1 MTVRAILRFLA
12 VLCLTLVLTSPTH
25 AADGVVSPGQGAG
38 GNVCKSNGAGNTESS
53 CSGAGNPINLI
64 TGNKY
69 QREVDLP
76 PLPGVMGL
84 EIVRHYNSTF
94 AQPGGG
100 NGLMGRGWRLSY
112 EVGLYVIGNTVQII
126 EADGHRIIFS
136 RDPLDPSRCGA
147 TDPANGSI
155 AIRDTARGEAFLW
168 TRGDGQIWDFDE
180 YKKLRQIRAPTGE
193 AVSLQYD
200 RDGLLVHVT
209 DPQGR
214 RLLLSYL
221 DRHTAAKHTHFSGV
235 QSITSPVGRFTYD
248 YGSPLPKGATLD
260 RSMVIANLVK
270 VSPPNST
277 HSRQYHYEDTQH
289 PTLMTGIS
297 VTDAGKTERISTF
310 GYQDDGRA
318 ILSTHANNVDRVT
331 LRYPERGATIL
342 TNSLGQTTIYRHT
355 DIGGEYRLLE
365 ARGPG
370 CRLCDAANV
379 RYGYDKLGRQ
389 TEVTRLAADGTPLQS
404 TRTTRD
410 YVGRPLTVGT
420 INYSNGQPG
429 PLLIQRRY
437 EYGPG
442 HIGLPV
448 LIARPSVIDGKE
460 AITRIS
466 YNAANQPLT
475 VTETGWA
482 PAMEGTAPTAIER
495 TTNYRYTEINR
506 HSVLTQIDGPL
517 PNGPRNSPA
526 DSDITAFKYDPDGN
540 FVTETVAPGNR
551 ITRTRRDDAT
561 GFPVAVEAADGV
573 HPSQRIRIT
582 SNLHGQPERIV
593 RELAATTEQI
603 NARSGWLNWRHW
615 LQTDA
620 EQAASRI
627 NQQVTQIR
635 YNALGQAQRITRP
648 DGSWSETVT
657 DSAGR
662 PIGLRDQD
670 GNTTS
675 NTLDTESRLL
685 TALRHSAD
693 ASTPLDVTTAFE
705 YDDQHRVTRIT
716 DPASGVTQ
724 YRYDSA
730 SRVTAIT
737 DALQRQTA
745 FDYDADG
752 RLTRLVQNADSPA
765 PAITQPGYVTGTNV
779 VASLT
784 AANGA
789 TTTNKIDDFGRT
801 LVIDSPDSSKQIA
814 HYDAADHLI
823 ASTDA
828 NGNRKHNT
836 WDAAGRL
843 LVRTVTGRDQPKPAM
858 QVTYRYQGSRLIA
871 VADPQQTTQF
881 RYDANGNVIEK
892 SEQLT
897 AATGKPLSFVT
908 HYHYDALNR
917 LDATTLASGETVKIT
932 YGTASRPQR
941 IALTSAD
948 GKLTRALATDI
959 QIHPFTGLTG
969 FTHGNGL
976 TTRYD
981 RNRSTGQLVAVT
993 VGAPTSTASAAHAI
1007 TDLLPSANAAHA
1019 ASDTKSETTTGQH
1032 LRKLLYAQRL
1042 DYDTVGRIT
1051 GIARTRRGHATP
1063 VNEKYEYDQL
1073 DRLSKSDTPT
1083 EQASWRYDAVG
1094 NRLSDNA
1101 QQTLTYAPA
1110 SNRLAAIIAGDK
1122 TTAYTYDAAGNPT
1135 AIGQRTYQYGVTGRL
1150 QQVSDGN
1157 RLIARYAYNASGERI
1172 SKTVFDASGKPT
1184 STYFLYH
1191 GNRLDAEADGQ
1202 GRITAHYLY
1211 FDHAPVAKLEYR
1223 KPAEAG
1229 VFATA
1234 KRWLGLHDTATDSS
1248 LYAIHTDHLGTPQ
1261 LVTDDRQQPVWQ
1273 ASFSAFGKANV
1284 SMAKITLNLRLP
1296 GQYFD
1301 AETATHYNLHR
1312 DYDPQTGRYL
1322 TSDPIGLDGGF
1333 NTYNYVS
1340 GNPLGYVDLLGLAAS
1355 CPASCTPKQSSA
1367 DLRKLAGEA
1376 RQTGDMDAAARY
1388 LRQVLEVQNW
1398 VAACVLRGTA
1408 LDMSA
1413 EDAGILG
1420 GMVGNP
1426 ESAGPVGVPV
1436 GQFGGRKNG
1445 GITNGGTSGR
1455 GNAVQPRKFPQG
1467 TAPNLSVNWNQQ
1479 NKHIVGTNEYRTA
1492 NQVTQRS
1499 PLAPGVDAQALVNQY
1514 AGTGQAANRVPLG
1527 QPGSVERIS
1536 TNQTIGTYYDNGVAV
1551 GPTTNFTIRYGKDGV
1566 HIIPSRPQL

>member
-1 MTVRAILRFLA
+1 
-12 VLCLTLVLTSPTH
+12 
-25 AADGVVSPGQGAG
+25 
-38 GNVCKSNGAGNTESS
+38 
-53 CSGAGNPINLI
+53 
-64 TGNKY
+64 
-69 QREVDLP
+69 
-76 PLPGVMGL
+76 
-84 EIVRHYNSTF
+84 
-94 AQPGGG
+94 
-100 NGLMGRGWRLSY
+100 MGRGWRLSY

-136 RDPLDPSRCGA
+136 RDPLDRSRCGA

-155 AIRDTARGEAFLW
+155 AIRETARGEAFLW

-200 RDGLLVHVT
+200 RDGLLVQVT

-221 DRHTAAKHTHFSGV
+221 DRQTAAKHTHFSGV

-248 YGSPLPKGATLD
+248 YGSPLAKGATLD

-270 VSPPNST
+270 VTPPNATSA
-277 HSRQYHYEDTQH
+277 RLYHYEDPQH

-297 VTDAGKTERISTF
+297 ITDAGKTERMSTF

-318 ILSTHANNVDRVT
+318 ILSTHANNVDRVA

-370 CRLCDAANV
+370 CRLCDSANV

-389 TEVTRLAADGTPLQS
+389 TDVTRLAADGTPLQS

-420 INYSNGQPG
+420 ITYSNGQPG

-460 AITRIS
+460 AITRIT
-466 YNAANQPLT
+466 YNAAQQPLT

-482 PAMEGTAPTAIER
+482 PATDESAPTPIER
-495 TTNYRYTEINR
+495 TTSYRYTEINR

-517 PNGPRNSPA
+517 PNGKTNSPF
-526 DSDITAFKYDPDGN
+526 DSDITHFRYDRDGN
-540 FVTETVAPGNR
+540 FVTEAVAPGNR

-582 SNLHGQPERIV
+582 NNLHGQPERIA

-603 NARSGWLNWRHW
+603 NQRSGWLNWRHW

-635 YNALGQAQRITRP
+635 YNALGQPQRITRP
-648 DGSWSETVT
+648 DGSWIETIT
-657 DSAGR
+657 DAAGR

-670 GNTTS
+670 GNSTS

-685 TALRHSAD
+685 SALRHSAD
-693 ASTPLDVTTAFE
+693 TGTPLDVTTAFE
-705 YDDQHRVTRIT
+705 YDAQSRLTQVT
-716 DPASGVTQ
+716 DPASGVT
-724 YRYDSA
+724 RYAYDVA

-752 RLTRLVQNADSPA
+752 RLSQLVQNAGSA
-765 PAITQPGYVTGTNV
+765 ERAISTPGYLPGTNV

-789 TTTNKIDDFGRT
+789 TTNNRTDDFGRT
-801 LVIDSPDSSKQIA
+801 VWIDSPDSGKQIA
-814 HYDAADHLI
+814 QYDAADHLI

-828 NGNRKHNT
+828 NGNRTHNT

-881 RYDANGNVIEK
+881 RYDANGNVVEK
-892 SEQLT
+892 AEQLT
-897 AATGKPLSFVT
+897 AVHGGKPLFFVT
-908 HYHYDALNR
+908 RYHYDALNR
-917 LDATTLASGETVKIT
+917 LDATTLASGETVKTT

-941 IALTSAD
+941 MDLTSAD

-959 QIHPFTGLTG
+959 QLHPFTGLAG

-976 TTRYD
+976 TTRYA

-993 VGAPTSTASAAHAI
+993 VGAPASTASAAHAI
-1007 TDLLPSANAAHA
+1007 TDLLPSAHAADEKAKNAA
-1019 ASDTKSETTTGQH
+1019 TGQH
-1032 LRKLLYAQRL
+1032 LRNLLYAQRL
-1042 DYDTVGRIT
+1042 DYDALGRIT
-1051 GIARTRRGHATP
+1051 GIARTRQGQATP
-1063 VNEKYEYDQL
+1063 VNEKYEYDTL
-1073 DRLSKSDTPT
+1073 DRLSRADTPT

-1110 SNRLAAIIAGDK
+1110 SNRLAAIVAGDK

-1135 AIGQRTYQYGVTGRL
+1135 AIGERTYQYGATGRL
-1150 QQVSDGN
+1150 QQVRDGN
-1157 RLIARYAYNASGERI
+1157 RVIARYAYNAGGERI

-1184 STYFLYH
+1184 TTYCLYQ
-1191 GNRLDAEADGQ
+1191 GNRLDAEADEH

-1211 FDHAPVAKLEYR
+1211 FDHAPVAKLAYG
-1223 KPAEAG
+1223 KSTEAG
-1229 VFATA
+1229 VFATV
-1234 KRWLGLHDTATDSS
+1234 KRWLGLHDTATDSR

-1261 LVTDDRQQPVWQ
+1261 LVTDDQQQPVWQ
-1273 ASFSAFGKANV
+1273 ASTSVFGKASV
-1284 SMAKITLNLRLP
+1284 ALAKITLNLRLP

-1413 EDAGILG
+1413 EDAGVLG
-1420 GMVGNP
+1420 GMIGNP

-1445 GITNGGTSGR
+1445 GVPNAAGNLKEGSARVQKAATENGIVRFGKDASQESHAFRHIDAAGLDRGVVRNAIEKDISSRASSMKDGLNNDRVNVNGTQVDYASY
-1455 GNAVQPRKFPQG
+1455 KFPDG
-1467 TAPNLSVNWNQQ
+1467 TIN
-1479 NKHIVGTNEYRTA
+1479 VG
-1492 NQVTQRS
+1492 
-1499 PLAPGVDAQALVNQY
+1499 
-1514 AGTGQAANRVPLG
+1514 
-1527 QPGSVERIS
+1527 RI
-1536 TNQTIGTYYDNGVAV
+1536 TI
-1551 GPTTNFTIRYGKDGV
+1551 PR
-1566 HIIPSRPQL
+1566 